1 MNAPGAGDSARHE
14 RWMEV
19 ALREARLAAEAGEVP
34 VGAVVVRDGAVV
46 GRGRNQVEA
55 LHDPTAHAEI
65 IALGAAA
72 GDGGD
77 WRLSEATLY
86 VTLEPCTMCAGA
98 ILLARL
104 GRLVFGASDPRAG
117 AVISTARVLDGNPYG
132 HRMEVVGGVL
142 AGSCG
147 RILQDF
153 FRDRRDG
160 SGRLG

>member
-1 MNAPGAGDSARHE
+1 MTPADSGDFARHE

-46 GRGRNQVEA
+46 GRGRNQVES
-55 LHDPTAHAEI
+55 LHDPTAHAEV

-72 GDGGD
+72 GEGKD
-77 WRLSEATLY
+77 WRLTDATLY

-104 GRLVFGASDPRAG
+104 GGLVFGASDPRAG
-117 AVISTARVLDGNPYG
+117 AVISTARLLAGNPYG
-132 HRMEVVGGVL
+132 HRVGVVGGVL
-142 AGSCG
+142 AGACG
-147 RILQDF
+147 RILKDF
-153 FRDRRDG
+153 FRDRRDEG
-160 SGRLG
+160 

>member
-1 MNAPGAGDSARHE
+1 MNAPGAGDSAAHE

-46 GRGRNQVEA
+46 GRGRNQVES

-72 GDGGD
+72 GDAGD
-77 WRLSEATLY
+77 WRLTDATLY

-104 GRLVFGASDPRAG
+104 GRLVFGAGDPRAG
-117 AVISTARVLDGNPYG
+117 AVVSTARLLDGNPYG
-132 HRMEVVGGVL
+132 HRMEVIGGVL
-142 AGSCG
+142 SAPCS
-147 RILQDF
+147 RVLQDF
-153 FRDRRDG
+153 FRDKRD
-160 SGRLG
+160 